1 MILHKSLE
9 TGKFVTDKKLMLLRK
24 GVITFSQF
32 ISLIQADDPYT
43 IIGPAVVAK
52 THINQF
58 IEEWKNQTVDFSE
71 NNKSYLNPIKITQE
85 DIIAKIPELISIF
98 PQINSI
104 ATQLLNK
111 LNTNVS
117 CPTCEKNKYI
127 LLILGTIRQ
136 FYNDGRDLHHLKQ
149 FIEQLLF
156 KYYPMSNKVITIGN
170 IEQIDIDWIKPDSL
184 LGLGKDLIQGLNA
197 CFDCAKKHLGRAK
210 AFYEEWLQGYPEHST
225 LMYKQFTISNEVL
238 ERGYA
243 LFWDSLSQLDMASSE
258 LVGNIVELQTN
269 YKIEIIQL
277 ANKIRFARIKFQ
289 EDSEQIPDWNQLRIE
304 IQKLQNKVNKV
315 NLK

>member
-9 TGKFVTDKKLMLLRK
+9 TGHFITDKKLLLLKK

-32 ISLIQADDPYT
+32 LSLIEGDDPYT

-58 IEEWKNQTVDFSE
+58 IEQWKNQSVDFSE
-71 NNKSYLNPIKITQE
+71 NNISYIQPIKITQD
-85 DIIAKIPELISIF
+85 DIIAKIPQLTSIF
-98 PQINSI
+98 PEISSI
-104 ATQLLNK
+104 SNELMNK
-111 LNTNVS
+111 LSKAN
-117 CPTCEKNKYI
+117 CPMCQKNKYI

-136 FYNDGRDLHHLKQ
+136 FYNDGRNLNNLKE
-149 FIEQLLF
+149 FIQQLLF
-156 KYYPMSNKVITIGN
+156 KYYPLSNKIITTQN

-210 AFYEEWLQGYPEHST
+210 AFYEEWLQGYPEHGT
-225 LMYKQFTISNEVL
+225 LMYKQFTTTNEVL
-238 ERGYA
+238 QKGYA

-258 LVGNIVELQTN
+258 LIGNIVELQTN
-269 YKIEIIQL
+269 YKIQMIQL
-277 ANKIRFARIKFQ
+277 ANKIRTARIKFQ